1 MKRYTHPHY
10 RRRYYR
16 GNNSI
21 EKVIGVLF
29 LLSFLLYISGGAS
42 KFFSTIFPYI
52 VFVGIILLIIG
63 ITKRII
69 IGRKALPAVV
79 QNNSEKH
86 GCRCYM
92 DGLSNAE
99 QKVVD
104 LLSQGLD
111 YKNYFIFNNLII
123 PSENN
128 GSTQIDHLI
137 VSRFG
142 IFVLESK
149 DYNGWIFGSEN
160 QPSWTQ
166 SLPGRNKFQFQNPIR
181 QNYAHIMAL
190 KTLMPFLNDYFHG
203 IIVFSEK
210 AEIKTSRIEGVVY
223 LRELIEYIKKYT
235 QEKVSENGMHLAIG
249 KLSYVCQTVDITSG
263 DHVAN
268 LRNAHKPANI

>member
-1 MKRYTHPHY
+1 MKRYSHPSY
-10 RRRYYR
+10 RRRHYR

-29 LLSFLLYISGGAS
+29 LLFLLLYISGGAS
-42 KFFSTIFPYI
+42 KFFSAIFPYI
-52 VFVGIILLIIG
+52 VFVGIILLVIG
-63 ITKRII
+63 IAKRINKDKKTLSAI
-69 IGRKALPAVV
+69 I
-79 QNNSEKH
+79 QSNSEKH

-99 QKVVD
+99 QGVAD
-104 LLSQGLD
+104 LISQELN

-137 VSRFG
+137 VSKFG

-166 SLPGRNKFQFQNPIR
+166 SLPGGNKFQFQNPIR
-181 QNYAHIMAL
+181 QNYGHIMAL
-190 KTLMPFLNDYFHG
+190 KTLMPFLDDNFYG
-203 IIVFSEK
+203 IIVFSDK
-210 AEIKTSRIEGVVY
+210 AEMKTSRIEGVVY
-223 LRELIEYIKKYT
+223 SRELIEYIKKYT
-235 QEKVSENGMHLAIG
+235 QEKISENGMHLAIG
-249 KLSYVCQTVDITSG
+249 KLSYVCQTADITS
-263 DHVAN
+263 DEHVAN
-268 LRNAHKPANI
+268 LRNAHQPVKI